1 MKKIII
7 LISLFLMTS
16 ALAYSHYFAMGLYVP
31 LGGSIPGFL
40 PNKLYEPATIGE
52 EKWSFEMGVI
62 FQPGLYFELGKFH
75 YIAVSLDFGWYR
87 DTFKF
92 HNNSQKFIHE
102 FDSIMTG
109 LNIEWRPSLFQ
120 LGIGGGVK
128 FPCSGKYLEGD
139 IGTKLSGD
147 KLAER
152 FNTPVI
158 IPYLKLYAGVNFY
171 FVNLSLYM
179 NVDIPYVQIKDNI
192 SSLGYGYKYPGQL
205 AAFDVGV
212 QIGIHLP
219 LLEFGESDRIIK

>member
-1 MKKIII
+1 
-7 LISLFLMTS
+7 
-16 ALAYSHYFAMGLYVP
+16 
-31 LGGSIPGFL
+31 
-40 PNKLYEPATIGE
+40 
-52 EKWSFEMGVI
+52 MGVI

-192 SSLGYGYKYPGQL
+192 SSFFYKC
-205 AAFDVGV
+205 
-212 QIGIHLP
+212 
-219 LLEFGESDRIIK
+219 

>member
-1 MKKIII
+1 
-7 LISLFLMTS
+7 
-16 ALAYSHYFAMGLYVP
+16 
-31 LGGSIPGFL
+31 
-40 PNKLYEPATIGE
+40 
-52 EKWSFEMGVI
+52 
-62 FQPGLYFELGKFH
+62 
-75 YIAVSLDFGWYR
+75 
-87 DTFKF
+87 
-92 HNNSQKFIHE
+92 
-102 FDSIMTG
+102 MTG

-128 FPCSGKYLEGD
+128 FPCSGEYLEGD

-152 FNTPVI
+152 FNTPII

-179 NVDIPYVQIKDNI
+179 NVDIPYIQVKDNI

-212 QIGIHLP
+212 QIGIYLP
-219 LLEFGESDRIIK
+219 LLEFGESKSERRAYN